1 MPLVFDPVK
10 DLANQIKHGV
20 PLALAEAFEMDGAL
34 VRDDLRFA
42 YGEGRVIATGLI
54 GNRVFVMVYTMRG
67 ETMRVISL
75 RKANR
80 REVLKYVNETQG
92 SYPD

>member
-1 MPLVFDPVK
+1 MLLVFDPVK

-20 PLALAEAFEMDGAL
+20 SLALAEAFEMEGAL
-34 VRDDLRFA
+34 IRDDLRFA
-42 YGEGRVIATGLI
+42 YGEGRVIATGPI
-54 GNRVFVMVYTMRG
+54 GNRVFVKVY
-67 ETMRVISL
+67 TMRVISL

-80 REVLKYVNETQG
+80 REVLKYVYETQG

>member
-1 MPLVFDPVK
+1 MPLVFDPAK
-10 DLANQIKHGV
+10 DLANQIKHGI
-20 PLALAEAFEMDGAL
+20 PLALADAFEMDSAL
-34 VRDDLRFA
+34 IRDDLRFA
-42 YGEGRVIATGLI
+42 YGEGRMVATGLI

-80 REVLKYVNETQG
+80 REVLKYVDETQDP
-92 SYPD
+92 YPD